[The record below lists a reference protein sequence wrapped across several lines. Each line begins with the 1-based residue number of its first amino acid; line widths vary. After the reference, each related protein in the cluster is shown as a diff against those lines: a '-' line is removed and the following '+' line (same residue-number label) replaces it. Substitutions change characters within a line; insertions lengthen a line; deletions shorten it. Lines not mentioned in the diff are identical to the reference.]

1 MGERDDQ
8 KKNVQAK
15 DVNNNLSYVNDRQ
28 CAKGTAGIW

>member
-1 MGERDDQ
+1 MT